1 MTTPMPTFTDG
12 AIVHQ
17 GQLNLLAAG
26 ITNLSLLL
34 NGVPP
39 TRAYIPAVSVKTTTP
54 HTIPNNADTT
64 VTTWDGSSINNDAM
78 WSSGLTALTLQTG
91 GVYIAWAQTH
101 FTANAV
107 GIRAVHVML
116 NGTSIIANSVAVA
129 TVNNLNAGGGNAFTA
144 MSMPMRLA
152 PGATLYLSV
161 YQNSGGG
168 LNIDIPESG
177 TFLSALRIG
186 N

>member
-1 MTTPMPTFTDG
+1 MPTFTTG

-17 GQLNLLAAG
+17 YQLNLLAAG

-39 TRAYIPAVSVKTTTP
+39 TRSYIPAVAVNLTGSQS
-54 HTIPNNADTT
+54 IPNNTDTT
-64 VTTWDGSSINNDAM
+64 VTWAAAGVNNDTM
-78 WSSGLTALTLQTG
+78 WASGAADHLLIQTG
-91 GVYIAWAQTH
+91 GVYVAVARPH
-101 FTANAV
+101 FASNPT
-107 GIRAVHVML
+107 GTRACHIML

-129 TVNNLNAGGGNAFTA
+129 ASNAVGVSADTIFTA
-144 MSMPMRLA
+144 MTPPMRLA

-161 YQNSGGG
+161 FQNSGGA
-168 LNIDIPESG
+168 LNLLTSLSG
-177 TFLSALRIG
+177 TMLSAIRMG